1 MHEGVGSSTDHGGE
15 NGASSLLLPK
25 LGNHRKGLLSC
36 LASWIDGHGIDP

>member
-1 MHEGVGSSTDHGGE
+1 VAG